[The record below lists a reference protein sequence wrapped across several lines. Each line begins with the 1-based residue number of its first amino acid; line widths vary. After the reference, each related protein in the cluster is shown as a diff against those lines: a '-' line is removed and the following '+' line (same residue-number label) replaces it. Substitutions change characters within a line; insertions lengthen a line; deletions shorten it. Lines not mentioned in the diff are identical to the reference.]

1 MNNGKSLEKLKSSHL
16 LITEEEINISLI
28 LTGSLFEKNL
38 SYYFHSLCPN
48 HCDGCGSD
56 VSELLVSALVSP
68 PPTLRAIGCRE
79 WPLVTRGAG
88 WGPGHQSLSQPIIR
102 GHGLRWSHHLKAS
115 HLIRGT
121 EAGPEVKS
129 VTVSSNYFNCNWLF
143 RFTPHYRGGVLEIRN
158 RPIILL
164 ARIRISNTEVPIPG
178 NKRQESILW
187 KLSKDT
193 DVSWE
198 PRDYSQLTLEFFH

>member
-56 VSELLVSALVSP
+56 ASELLVSALVSP

-79 WPLVTRGAG
+79 
-88 WGPGHQSLSQPIIR
+88 
-102 GHGLRWSHHLKAS
+102 
-115 HLIRGT
+115 
-121 EAGPEVKS
+121 
-129 VTVSSNYFNCNWLF
+129 
-143 RFTPHYRGGVLEIRN
+143 
-158 RPIILL
+158 
-164 ARIRISNTEVPIPG
+164 
-178 NKRQESILW
+178 
-187 KLSKDT
+187 
-193 DVSWE
+193 
-198 PRDYSQLTLEFFH
+198 